1 MTSASAYADAWR
13 RPAGAPAAALPAAK
27 ISRSRRLVRL
37 ACFLGLGF
45 SVGIGAALV
54 LPSALGM
61 HPFTV
66 LSGSM
71 EPTIHTGD
79 IVVVDKISPLDARV
93 GDVVTF
99 RSPEDPAKLIT
110 HRMISMRV
118 RGETVY
124 VVTRGD
130 ANTGV
135 ERWSVPTNGTIGRA
149 EYRIPKVGYAAN
161 RLGSRFGRL
170 AFLVVPAL
178 LLALVELC
186 RIWRPAPTRGPGD
199 ETHP

>member
-1 MTSASAYADAWR
+1 MSTGSAYADAWR
-13 RPAGAPAAALPAAK
+13 RPPGAPAPALAATK
-27 ISRSRRLVRL
+27 TSRARRLVRL
-37 ACFLGLGF
+37 ALFLGIGF
-45 SVGIGAALV
+45 SVGIGAALTV
-54 LPSALGM
+54 PAALGM

-79 IVVVDKISPLDARV
+79 IVVVRSVSPLDARV
-93 GDVVTF
+93 GDVVMF
-99 RSPEDPAKLIT
+99 RSPEQPAKLIT

-135 ERWSVPTNGTIGRA
+135 ERWSVPTTGTIGRA
-149 EYRIPKVGYAAN
+149 EYRIPKLGYATN
-161 RLGSRFGRL
+161 RLGSRVGRL
-170 AFLVVPAL
+170 AFLVVPAC

-199 ETHP
+199 EQHT

>member
-13 RPAGAPAAALPAAK
+13 RPAGDPAPAVAAGRRSPA
-27 ISRSRRLVRL
+27 RRLVRL
-37 ACFLGLGF
+37 ACFLGVGF
-45 SVGIGAALV
+45 SVGIAAALTV
-54 LPSALGM
+54 PAAFGM

-79 IVVVDKISPLDARV
+79 IVVVDQISPLQARV

-118 RGETVY
+118 RGETVF

-130 ANTGV
+130 SNTGV
-135 ERWSVPTNGTIGRA
+135 ERWSVPTTGTIGRA
-149 EYRIPKVGYAAN
+149 EYRIPKIGYAAN

-170 AFLVVPAL
+170 AFLVVPAC

-199 ETHP
+199 ENRS

>member
-1 MTSASAYADAWR
+1 VTSGSAYADAWR
-13 RPAGAPAAALPAAK
+13 RPHDAPAPVAK
-27 ISRSRRLVRL
+27 TGQRSPTRRLVRL
-37 ACFLGLGF
+37 VLFLGVGF
-45 SVGIGAALV
+45 SLGIAALLTV
-54 LPSALGM
+54 PGAFGL

-79 IVVVDKISPLDARV
+79 IVVVDKISPLDTRV

-118 RGETVY
+118 RGETVF

-149 EYRIPKVGYAAN
+149 EYRIPKLGYAAN
-161 RLGSRFGRL
+161 RVGSRFGRL

-199 ETHP
+199 EHRS